1 MINFPSYFHSRN
13 KIEVELYL
21 ANYATKSDFQNAAC
35 VNTLQFSK
43 QDDLA
48 NLKLEFN
55 KLDIDSIE
63 KVKSGLNNLKSK

>member
-1 MINFPSYFHSRN
+1 MSHFPPYCHSRN

-21 ANYATKSDFQNAAC
+21 VNYATKSDFQNAAC
-35 VNTLQFSK
+35 VDTLQFSK